1 MNNIHSYMLDLVIA
15 SYKFILLDNNE
26 KEFDNFFL
34 TFCQFYK
41 AAQGQPDVLKEFEI
55 KFKEEEFNLI
65 ETNKDLKIINTYLLD
80 LDNKFDV
87 INFCS
92 KFLQIKQEGL
102 TEKSKKEVDKLRTKV
117 MSKLITKDE
126 MCQ

>member
-1 MNNIHSYMLDLVIA
+1 MDDIYSNMLDLVVA

-34 TFCQFYK
+34 KAGQFYK
-41 AAQGQPDVLKEFEI
+41 ACQGLPDVLKQLEM
-55 KFKEEEFNLI
+55 KFKEEEFNLV

-92 KFLQIKQEGL
+92 KFLQNNKEGL
-102 TEKSKKEVDKLRTKV
+102 TEKSKKEIDKLRTKI
-117 MSKLITKDE
+117 MSKLILKDE